1 MRSFSRRRARS
12 TPCRSREEAA
22 ARAADEQLE
31 ATAGHR
37 GAGTILRTSHAPPST
52 LLPLAALLAAALARL
67 RRQRPGPRRG
77 RAAGRARRV
86 PRSSPRTTS
95 RGRPAADRRHNVGR
109 LTHNLKVVRLDEED
123 REAPPTEL
131 GGTGTAQPG
140 ETATF
145 TFQNLKPGEYRV
157 VCTITNHDDLGQYG
171 KLIVERRK
179 EGG

>member
-1 MRSFSRRRARS
+1 MTREMPLRA
-12 TPCRSREEAA
+12 P
-22 ARAADEQLE
+22 L
-31 ATAGHR
+31 
-37 GAGTILRTSHAPPST
+37 IPT
-52 LLPLAALLAAALARL
+52 LIALAAAISACGDSDPVPVEGRTLRVELDEFRVRPENVRVGSGRL
-67 RRQRPGPRRG
+67 RIV
-77 RAAGRARRV
+77 A
-86 PRSSPRTTS
+86 T
-95 RGRPAADRRHNVGR
+95 NVGR

-145 TFQNLKPGEYRV
+145 TFESLDPGEYRM

-171 KLIVERRK
+171 KLIAEKRE